1 MHADCH
7 VVMSEVA
14 LVMVWFVEKV
24 LRLAGHS
31 GGLHAILIR
40 ELILVIKK

>member
-7 VVMSEVA
+7 VVMSEVVA

-31 GGLHAILIR
+31 GGLHA
-40 ELILVIKK
+40 